1 MSCTFIFNT
10 SVLYDF
16 VLVYFFQA
24 LICLVDRKTGLKSNM
39 RPRFVKQDQ
48 VVIMRLECSG
58 VVCLEEFKLFP
69 QMGRFTLRDEGLYFI

>member
-1 MSCTFIFNT
+1 MSCKFIFNT
-10 SVLYDF
+10 GMLYEF
-16 VLVYFFQA
+16 LMAYYFQA

-69 QMGRFTLRDEGLYFI
+69 QMGRFTLRDEGLYNV

>member
-1 MSCTFIFNT
+1 MVI
-10 SVLYDF
+10 DF
-16 VLVYFFQA
+16 FFQA

-69 QMGRFTLRDEGLYFI
+69 QMGRFTLRDEGVYIIISISIHYYT

>member
-1 MSCTFIFNT
+1 M
-10 SVLYDF
+10 
-16 VLVYFFQA
+16 QA

-48 VVIMRLECSG
+48 VVIMRLECAG

-69 QMGRFTLRDEGLYFI
+69 QMGRFTLRDEGINSCTTLKKCLVLQN